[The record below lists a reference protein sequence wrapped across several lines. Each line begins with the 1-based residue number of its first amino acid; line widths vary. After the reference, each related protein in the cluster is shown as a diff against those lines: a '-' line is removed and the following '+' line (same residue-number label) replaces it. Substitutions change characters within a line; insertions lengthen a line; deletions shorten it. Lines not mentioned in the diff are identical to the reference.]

1 MRIRRFGAAGAAIA
15 AGALVLA
22 GCAPGGGS
30 EIEEGTALSVAW
42 NQPFYAYNGN
52 TADGNATAN
61 NNIIY
66 MMSDAFAYYDD
77 TPELVQNPDFGSYE
91 KVSDDPLTIK
101 YTLADGVKWSDG
113 TAVSAA
119 DLLLS
124 WAANSG
130 VFNNVTPELDP
141 ETGEVLNQDE
151 IDAGVFFDS
160 AAIGGGLDLVTE
172 TPEVDGNSI
181 TMVYSETFVDWEL
194 AFNLQLIPAHVTYQQ
209 SVDDAASDADAA
221 EAVLTAI
228 QENDSEVLG
237 PLSAFWSHGYDMVSM
252 PSDPDLV
259 LSYGPYV
266 ITDLVQDEYVTLT
279 ANEGYTWGDHGA
291 TIEEITVRFFP
302 DPLASVQAL
311 ENGEVSVIAPQS
323 TADILLALEELDDVT
338 VETTSD
344 ATYEH
349 VDLTFNNG
357 GPFDPAAY
365 GGDAEKAAAVRLAFL
380 KTIPRGEIIEKLI
393 KPLNPEAEVDNS
405 QTILPGAPG
414 YDEMVAANGSADF
427 EEVDIEGAVALLAE
441 AGVAT
446 PIDVQFMYGLS
457 NTRRVNEYQLIAESA
472 AQAGFNVIDAGND
485 DWGSKLGDGSY
496 DAVLFGWQ
504 STSTAV
510 TSSQATFDSAG
521 GNNLNGYSNE
531 EVDALYAELSG
542 ELDPEKQIELL
553 IEIEKLIW
561 ADAYGVTVFQFPG
574 VTAYDNTVVDGIVP
588 APLAPQFFWNFWE
601 WELVG

>member
-42 NQPFYAYNGN
+42 NQAFYAYNGN

-66 MMSDAFAYYDD
+66 MMSDSFAYYDD
-77 TPELVQNPDFGSYE
+77 TPALVQNPDFGSYE
-91 KVSDDPLTIK
+91 KLSDDPLTIK

-113 TAVSAA
+113 TAVSTA

-130 VFNNVTPELDP
+130 AFNNVEPEVDP

-172 TPEVDGNSI
+172 VPEVDGNSI
-181 TMVYSETFVDWEL
+181 TMTYSEPFVDWEL

-221 EAVLTAI
+221 AAVATAI
-228 QENDSEVLG
+228 EEGDTEVLG

-266 ITDLVQDEYVTLT
+266 ITDLVQDEFVTLT
-279 ANEGYTWGDHGA
+279 ANEGYTWGEHKPV
-291 TIEEITVRFFP
+291 IEEITVRFIG
-302 DPLASVQAL
+302 DPLAAVQAL
-311 ENGEVSVIAPQS
+311 ENGEVSIIAPQS
-323 TADILLALEELDDVT
+323 TADILTALEGLDDVT
-338 VETTSD
+338 VDTTSD

-349 VDLTFNNG
+349 VDLTVNNG
-357 GPFDPAAY
+357 GPFDPATY
-365 GGDAEKAAAVRLAFL
+365 GGDAEKAQLVRQAFL
-380 KTIPRGEIIEKLI
+380 KTIPRAEIIEKLI
-393 KPLNPEAEVDNS
+393 KPLNPEAVLDDS
-405 QTILPGAPG
+405 QTIFPGAPG
-414 YDEMVAANGSADF
+414 YDDMIAENGSA
-427 EEVDIEGAVALLAE
+427 EYAEVDIEGAKALLAE
-441 AGVAT
+441 AGVTT
-446 PIDVQFMYGLS
+446 PVEVNFMYALS
-457 NTRRVNEYQLIAESA
+457 NPRRVNEYQLIAESA
-472 AQAGFNVIDAGND
+472 AQAGFTVIDAGND

-496 DAVLFGWQ
+496 DAVVFGWQ

-510 TSSQATFDSAG
+510 TSSQATFYSTG
-521 GNNLNGYSNE
+521 GNNLNGYANE
-531 EVDALYAELSG
+531 EVDALYDQLAVEY
-542 ELDPEKQIELL
+542 DPEAQIDLL
-553 IEIEKLIW
+553 IEIEKILW

-574 VTAYDNTVVDGIVP
+574 VTAYDNTVVDGVVP
-588 APLAPQFFWNFWE
+588 APLAPMFFWNFWE

>member
-1 MRIRRFGAAGAAIA
+1 LRIRRFGAAGAAIA

-66 MMSDAFAYYDD
+66 MMSDSFAYYDD
-77 TPELVQNPDFGSYE
+77 SPALVQNPDFGSYE
-91 KVSDDPLTIK
+91 KLSDEPLTIK
-101 YTLADGVKWSDG
+101 YTLAGGAKWSDG
-113 TAVSAA
+113 TAVSTA

-130 VFNNVTPELDP
+130 AFNNVEPELDP

-172 TPEVDGNSI
+172 VPEVDGNSV
-181 TMVYSETFVDWEL
+181 TLVYSEPFVDWEL
-194 AFNLQLIPAHVTYQQ
+194 AFNLQLVPAHVTYQQ
-209 SVDDAASDADAA
+209 SVDEEASDADAA
-221 EAVLTAI
+221 AAVATAI
-228 QENDSEVLG
+228 QEGDTEVLG

-252 PSDPDLV
+252 PSDTDLV

-279 ANEGYTWGDHGA
+279 ANEGYTWGEHKPV
-291 TIEEITVRFFP
+291 IEEITVRFIP
-302 DPLASVQAL
+302 DPLAAVQAL
-311 ENGEVSVIAPQS
+311 ENGEVSIIAPQS
-323 TADILLALEELDDVT
+323 TADILTALEGLDDVT
-338 VETTSD
+338 VDTTAD

-349 VDLTFNNG
+349 VDLTVNNG
-357 GPFDPAAY
+357 GPFDPATY
-365 GGDAEKAAAVRLAFL
+365 GGDAAKAALVRQAFL
-380 KTIPRGEIIEKLI
+380 KTIPRAEIIEKLI
-393 KPLNPEAEVDNS
+393 KPLNPEAVLDDS
-405 QTILPGAPG
+405 QTIFPGAPG
-414 YDEMVAANGSADF
+414 YDDMIAENGSADYA
-427 EEVDIEGAVALLAE
+427 EVDIEGAQALLAE
-441 AGVAT
+441 AGVSG
-446 PIDVQFMYGLS
+446 PIEVQFMYALS
-457 NTRRVNEYQLIAESA
+457 NPRRVNEYQLIAESA
-472 AQAGFNVIDAGND
+472 AQAGFTVIDAGND

-496 DAVLFGWQ
+496 DAVVFGWQ

-510 TSSQATFDSAG
+510 TSSQATFYSTG
-521 GNNLNGYSNE
+521 GNNLNGYSNA
-531 EVDALYAELSG
+531 EVDALYDQLAVEY
-542 ELDPEKQIELL
+542 DPEAQIDLL
-553 IEIEKLIW
+553 IEIEKILW

-574 VTAYDNTVVDGIVP
+574 VTAYNNTVVDGVVP
-588 APLAPQFFWNFWE
+588 APLAPMFFWNFWD

>member
-1 MRIRRFGAAGAAIA
+1 LRIRRFGAAGAAIA

-42 NQPFYAYNGN
+42 NQAFYAYNGN

-66 MMSDAFAYYDD
+66 MMSDGFAYYDD
-77 TPELVQNPDFGSYE
+77 SPALVQNPSFGSYE
-91 KVSDDPLTIK
+91 KLSDDPLTIK

-113 TAVSAA
+113 TAVSTA

-130 VFNNVTPELDP
+130 AFNNVEPELDP

-160 AAIGGGLDLVTE
+160 ASIGGGLDLVTE
-172 TPEVDGNSI
+172 VPEVDGNSI
-181 TMVYSETFVDWEL
+181 TMTYSEPFVDWEL

-209 SVDDAASDADAA
+209 SVDDAAADADAA
-221 EAVLTAI
+221 AAVAAAI
-228 QENDSEVLG
+228 EEGDTEVLG

-259 LSYGPYV
+259 LSYGPYI

-279 ANEGYTWGDHGA
+279 ANEGYTWGEHKPV
-291 TIEEITVRFFP
+291 IEEITVRFIG
-302 DPLASVQAL
+302 DPLAAVQAL
-311 ENGEVSVIAPQS
+311 ENGEVSIIAPQS
-323 TADILLALEELDDVT
+323 TADILTALEGLDDVT
-338 VETTSD
+338 VDTTAD

-349 VDLTFNNG
+349 VDLTVNNG
-357 GPFDPAAY
+357 GPFDPATY
-365 GGDAEKAAAVRLAFL
+365 GGDAAKAQLVRQAFL
-380 KTIPRGEIIEKLI
+380 KTIPRAEIIEKLI
-393 KPLNPEAEVDNS
+393 KPLNPEAVLNDS
-405 QTILPGAPG
+405 QTIFPGAPG
-414 YDEMVAANGSADF
+414 YDDMIAENGSADYA
-427 EEVDIEGAVALLAE
+427 EVDIEGAKALLAE
-441 AGVAT
+441 AGVT
-446 PIDVQFMYGLS
+446 GPVEVNFMYALS
-457 NTRRVNEYQLIAESA
+457 NPRRVNEYQLIAESA
-472 AQAGFNVIDAGND
+472 AQAGFTVIDAGND

-496 DAVLFGWQ
+496 DAVVFGWQ

-510 TSSQATFDSAG
+510 TSSQATFYSTG
-521 GNNLNGYSNE
+521 GNNLNGYSNA
-531 EVDALYAELSG
+531 EVDALYDQLAVEY
-542 ELDPEKQIELL
+542 DPEAQIDLL
-553 IEIEKLIW
+553 IEIEKILW

-574 VTAYDNTVVDGIVP
+574 VTAYDNTVVDGVVP
-588 APLAPQFFWNFWE
+588 APLAPMFFWNFWE